1 MFPGLGSRN
10 FNNSSCEHA
19 LRIKLPISK
28 TGRTVPK
35 SFRIDESAVRAVE
48 AEAATLSVSP
58 NTLVNQVLKQYAE
71 FDRFARKIN
80 TVKLS
85 SAPFKGILLAANVD
99 QLIEVAKSAGSSI
112 PQAFVTA
119 KQGKIDLKSLINHLR
134 SLATY
139 AQLFEFSETTD
150 PHTHVVT
157 LIHDYGLN
165 WSIFLVHYTTAMLEQ
180 IGVSPKLEMSDRSV
194 IFTLPNQV

>member
-1 MFPGLGSRN
+1 MP
-10 FNNSSCEHA
+10 
-19 LRIKLPISK
+19 PSK
-28 TGRTVPK
+28 TAKTVPK
-35 SFRIDESAVRAVE
+35 SFRIDESALRAVE
-48 AEAATLSVSP
+48 AEAASLSVSP
-58 NTLVNQVLKQYAE
+58 NTLVNQILKQYAE

-80 TVKLS
+80 TVKIS
-85 SAPFKGILLAANVD
+85 SAPFRGLLSATNVD

-119 KQGKIDLKSLINHLR
+119 KHGKIDLGSLINHVR

-139 AQLFEFSETTD
+139 AQLFEFSETID
-150 PHTHVVT
+150 PHGHVVT

-165 WSIFLVHYTTAMLEQ
+165 WSIFLVHYISAMLEQ

-194 IFTLPNQV
+194 IFTLSNR